1 MAWLMVLDGGSVA
14 IESDSPQ
21 ALISE
26 VEDNPAYIALREA
39 IESEG
44 FEFLAT
50 DDSDDGS
57 DERAV
62 FMLGKEL
69 LPDRYLCK
77 GQIASLN
84 LKLSGQDRE
93 KADRFLNELDAL
105 LEGAGHSTV
114 RVSGIV
120 INHFD

>member
-14 IESDSPQ
+14 IESDSPED
-21 ALISE
+21 LISE
-26 VEDNPAYIALREA
+26 IENNSAYITLRET
-39 IESEG
+39 IEREG
-44 FEFLAT
+44 FEFDASA
-50 DDSDDGS
+50 DSDDGS

-62 FMLGKEL
+62 FVLGKEM

-77 GQIASLN
+77 GQIASLS
-84 LKLSGQDRE
+84 LKLSELDRV
-93 KADRFLNELDAL
+93 KAERFLDELDAL
-105 LEGAGHSTV
+105 LEGAGHDTV